1 MCNRAVLLGDYEI
14 QERLFSLNRERIPER
29 VVHARGTAAKGYFE
43 VTDDITNLT
52 YASIF
57 SSIGKQTTVIVRFSI
72 VSVSTGGPEWIRDP
86 RGFAVMFYAGLPQGG
101 PTLHLGSC
109 GQQLPGI

>member
-1 MCNRAVLLGDYEI
+1 M
-14 QERLFSLNRERIPER
+14 Q
-29 VVHARGTAAKGYFE
+29 

-57 SSIGKQTTVIVRFSI
+57 SSIGKQTPVIVRFSI

-86 RGFAVMFYAGLPQGG
+86 RGFAVKFYAGSPQGG
-101 PTLHLGSC
+101 PEQGCIWDLVGNNFPVSTFLHEAAWLHTTLVM
-109 GQQLPGI
+109 